1 MRNLKRALSLALAS
15 VMVMGL
21 MVVGTG
27 ASYADVSSEDN
38 KEAIEVLETVG
49 IMTGDEN
56 GNFNPDALVTRNE
69 MAVVMSNLMDYR
81 VASYAGTSPFTDVP
95 AWAEPYV
102 AACYTNG
109 ITSGISATTYGGS
122 DSVTTAQAALMLMKA
137 LGYFQY
143 QDDFGDDWQ
152 LATTRQ
158 GAKIELFEDVDAG
171 VREAMTRND
180 LAQLVLNTLKSGMV
194 EPDDN
199 TINVTAPGVQVQ
211 AGKVNYYFV
220 TSTKDY
226 AKAISSAE
234 SASSLNG
241 IYGPIVELGEKLY
254 NGDLKQKENE
264 TDAFGR
270 PGTKW
275 SYKST
280 SIGTF
285 ADTPIATYTAKAS
298 RAALY
303 DLVGSSVVDD
313 LTLKAS
319 ALAANDEDKL
329 VVYVDGVQDTATP
342 KSNYFGRNSSAGGVS
357 GKGVTTEVYLDNDGN
372 VTLVYINTYLMQ
384 ATNDYSEKKGTVNVT
399 VKTNPAGL
407 GAVNVLDEDDFEEIK
422 DFAEDDYI
430 LYTASNK
437 GGSWDVKSVAKAEV
451 VTGAVEAYSVGSS
464 GYVKIDGTQYDYAK
478 KAATDASNG
487 YATEYVVTDTASV
500 VVDANGY
507 ALYVD
512 DASISV
518 GNYVFIKNVADS
530 STLATKLIADA
541 TFTDGVKDEI
551 TVKELYLRNPDGTL
565 KTTPETI
572 TGNGNTIL
580 GGWYAYTKNSKDEY
594 TLKLAETTQYDT
606 GVSIQNGKAT
616 ITGVGTANTDTIFL
630 VKQTDGSK
638 TLTVYTGITNVP
650 DITGGTAW
658 SMNSKDE
665 SGKKLSLVYVEAAK
679 TNIDNAS
686 TDSLLYLLKHDS
698 TYVDTADAEKVYVW
712 KVLLNGEETKIET
725 KESDWARGT
734 LFVDYS
740 IDSDGYYE
748 KGTVFSQA
756 NSTTDVYKYD
766 YIQGSDQISL
776 SGDTLTIGGE
786 EYLVDDE
793 SVIDLVLDPKVN
805 ADVYAGYLADEIMTD
820 DSANY
825 EVSLKISA
833 RALAGL
839 FEDYNLRGHVY
850 SVMVDDLQDTD
861 LVETMIICIDGVEYS
876 PAP

>member
-158 GAKIELFEDVDAG
+158 GAKIELFDDVDAG

-180 LAQLVLNTLKSGMV
+180 LAQLVLNTLESGMV

-199 TINVTAPGVQVQ
+199 ILNVNTGDVSVST
-211 AGKVNYYFV
+211 GKVNYYFV
-220 TSTKDY
+220 TSNKDY
-226 AKAISSAE
+226 AKAISQAE
-234 SASSLNG
+234 SASSLSG
-241 IYGPIVELGEKLY
+241 ISGPIVELGEKLY
-254 NGDLKQKENE
+254 DGNLKKTPNT

-270 PGTKW
+270 PSTEW
-275 SYKST
+275 TYKST

-285 ADTPIATYTAKAS
+285 GDTPIATYTAKAS
-298 RAALY
+298 KSALY

-313 LTLKAS
+313 LSFKKAPLKAD
-319 ALAANDEDKL
+319 DEDKL
-329 VVYVDGVQDTATP
+329 VVYEDGVQATNG
-342 KSNYFGRNSSAGGVS
+342 KKTDYFGRNSSAGGPS

-384 ATNDYSEKKGTVNVT
+384 ATNNYNENKGTINVT
-399 VKTNPAGL
+399 VKTRPAGL
-407 GAVNVLDEDDFEEIK
+407 SANVLDVDDFEAIQ
-422 DFAEDDYI
+422 DFADDDYI
-430 LYTASNK
+430 LYTASK
-437 GGSWDVKSVAKAEV
+437 KSGDWDIKSVAKAEV
-451 VTGAVEAYSVGSS
+451 VTGTVEAFSTGST

-478 KAATDASNG
+478 QAASDTSNG

-500 VVDANGY
+500 VTDADGYVLWVDN
-507 ALYVD
+507 
-512 DASISV
+512 ASISV
-518 GNYVFIKNVADS
+518 GNYVFIKNFAEAS
-530 STLATKLIADA
+530 SLATKIIADA
-541 TFTDGVKDEI
+541 TFTDGTNDEI
-551 TVKELYLRNPDGTL
+551 TVKEVYNRTSGTL
-565 KTTPETI
+565 NSTPTVIRGNNNTT
-572 TGNGNTIL
+572 L

-594 TLKLAETTQYDT
+594 TLKQAKTTSFDT
-606 GVSIQNGKAT
+606 NVKISNSKAT
-616 ITGVGTANTDTIFL
+616 VPSVGTANADTIFL
-630 VKQTDGSK
+630 VKQTDGNK
-638 TLTVYTGITNVP
+638 TLTAYTGITNVP
-650 DITGGTAW
+650 DITNGTVWAIKA
-658 SMNSKDE
+658 KDDP
-665 SGKKLSLVYVEAAK
+665 GKKLSVVYVEATK
-679 TNIDNAS
+679 TNIDNAT
-686 TDSLLYLLKHDS
+686 TDSILFLLKHDS
-698 TYVDTADAEKVYVW
+698 TYINSADNEKVYVW
-712 KVLLNGEETKIET
+712 NALLDGEEITIESKT
-725 KESDWARGT
+725 IDTTYTAGNMFE
-734 LFVDYS
+734 DYS

-748 KGTVFSQA
+748 AGNPFTAGTK
-756 NSTTDVYKYD
+756 TGTDNLSIKSNDV
-766 YIQGSDQISL
+766 ISV
-776 SGDTLTIGGE
+776 SGDTMTIGGVD
-786 EYLVDDE
+786 YVVDDDT
-793 SVIDLVLDPKVN
+793 SINLVMLPNKSKN
-805 ADVYAGYLADEIMTD
+805 GTNLKNEIMTD
-820 DSANY
+820 DNAKY
-825 EVSLKISA
+825 EV
-833 RALAGL
+833 ALGIDAGDL
-839 FEDYNLRGHVY
+839 EGRFDGYYVTGQVY
-850 SVMVDDLQDTD
+850 VTYVDDKTDTD
-861 LVETMIICIDGVEYS
+861 LLSSVYVVITAVDAI
-876 PAP
+876 P